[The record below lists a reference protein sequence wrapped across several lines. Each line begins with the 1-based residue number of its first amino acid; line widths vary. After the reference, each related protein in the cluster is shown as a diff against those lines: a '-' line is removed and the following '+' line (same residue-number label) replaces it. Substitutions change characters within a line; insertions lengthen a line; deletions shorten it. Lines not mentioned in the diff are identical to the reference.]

1 MPAKGKHR
9 RTQSTSLR
17 RGLAAVTTGGAVL
30 ALPVIGATSAFAA
43 PAPTAAPQAVA
54 PAAVAPQ
61 ANSAVQAAPAQHSVV
76 AGETLSKIAREHSV
90 SGGWKKLYEGN
101 RKIVG
106 GNPDL
111 IHPGIKL
118 TLGNKAAAPSEAKS
132 AKASDATARGA
143 SADRADRSER
153 TDIAPAAKAAPAA
166 AKAVTYTDDLDGWIK
181 ESLAVMAQHGI
192 PGTYEGIH
200 RNIMRESSGNP
211 AAINNWDSNA
221 VKGTPSKGLLQVI
234 DPTFQAYHVP
244 GTSTDSYDPV
254 ANITA
259 ACNYAADRYGSI
271 DNVFGAY

>member
-1 MPAKGKHR
+1 MPVKGKHR
-9 RTQSTSLR
+9 RTPSTSLR

-61 ANSAVQAAPAQHSVV
+61 ANSVVQAAPAQHSVV

-106 GNPDL
+106 ENPDL

-118 TLGNKAAAPSEAKS
+118 TLGNKAAAPSDAKS
-132 AKASDATARGA
+132 AKASAATARGA

-153 TDIAPAAKAAPAA
+153 TDIAPVAKAAPAA
-166 AKAVTYTDDLDGWIK
+166 EKAVAYTDDLDGWIK

>member
-76 AGETLSKIAREHSV
+76 AGETLSRIAREHSV

-118 TLGNKAAAPSEAKS
+118 TLGNKAAAPSDAKS

-153 TDIAPAAKAAPAA
+153 TGTAPVAKAAPAA
-166 AKAVTYTDDLDGWIK
+166 AKAVTYTNDLDGWIK